1 MRDRLSCQNKLA
13 ACIAPALALL
23 LSTTTAAIAE
33 PKPTTAPSSV
43 VAPALTGPFNWVDSG
58 PLVSAH
64 TDPTQKVVSIK
75 DPSVVFYQGRW
86 HVYATCAKEFG
97 ENDGRWG
104 MVYFNF
110 TDWKDAGKAEQVVLD
125 KYPQFA
131 GYHCAPQI
139 FYFEPQKL
147 WYLVYQSQH
156 PTYSTTTDL
165 SKPET
170 WTKPKPFFEGTPKSV
185 VEGWLDYFVIC
196 DDTHAYLFFTD
207 DHGRYYRSRTKLTDF
222 PRGFDEPVVV
232 LQEKVARELFE
243 GGCTYHI
250 KGTHQY
256 LTLIEAANENWTRYY
271 KAFIADGLDGEWRPL
286 AAEWGNSFADD
297 TRVRSQDGKPLWS
310 KGISH
315 GELLRDG
322 YDQTLTI
329 DRANLNLL
337 YQGLHPGWDPKLNYV
352 RLPYQLGVLHR
363 EVLPGEKPQP
373 IPTPTKHVAGEK

>member
-1 MRDRLSCQNKLA
+1 MRDRLSCRSKLS
-13 ACIAPALALL
+13 ACVAPAIALL
-23 LSTTTAAIAE
+23 LSAASAAIAE
-33 PKPTTAPSSV
+33 PKPTTQPSSAAV
-43 VAPALTGPFNWVDSG
+43 PALTGPFNWVDRG
-58 PLVSAH
+58 PVVSAH

-86 HVYATCAKEFG
+86 HIYATYGREFG
-97 ENDGRWG
+97 ETDGRWG

-110 TDWKDAGKAEQVVLD
+110 TDWKDADKAEQVVLD

-170 WTKPKPFFEGTPKSV
+170 WTKPQSFFEGTPKSV

-207 DHGRYYRSRTKLTDF
+207 DHGRFYRSRTKLADF

-250 KGTHQY
+250 KGTNQY
-256 LTLIEAANENWTRYY
+256 LTLIEAGNENWTRYY

-329 DRANLNLL
+329 DPANLNLL